1 MESFMMTYLGVYLD
15 ELEEQL
21 QILDRSVLEL
31 EGESANLETIQTI
44 FRAAHTLKGSSAAMG
59 LHYLKDVTHHL
70 ESVFDALRQH
80 RLSVTP
86 ALINLLFRCID
97 YLKEQ
102 QARLRQ
108 GQLEEVHNDEL
119 ISLLEQCLSG
129 SASAGHARAAAH
141 PEALPAHPDAWASH
155 AEASAAQAAESAVTA
170 GAAAEAVNDAGNEPP
185 AAWTDAEWNA
195 ISKHRDEGVSVYR
208 VEVALAP
215 DTEMPR
221 VRAMLVHRILSE
233 SGELAGIQ
241 PPLADWDTDGLLVKA
256 PLTFALASGIAE
268 DEIRQRLERIS
279 QVKRVAIAPL
289 VLQGAAAEGTEQPSA
304 DAEPASRP
312 VQASQAKPQAQVQ
325 QTVRV
330 DVDRLEHLLNLVGEL
345 IIGNTRL
352 QDLKKRFDDRF
363 KQEPEAAALSEVSD
377 QLGRIIAE
385 LQAGMMKTRML
396 PIENLFSRFPRLVR
410 DLSQQAG
417 KEIDFIIEGK
427 ETELDRTLIEEIND
441 PLIHILR
448 NAADHGLEPPDERE
462 SKGKPR
468 KGRLKLQASHRENA
482 IMIRISDDGRGIDP
496 RKIKR
501 KAVQKGFITEEA
513 AADMTEKELISLIFH
528 SGMSTAE
535 QVTELSGRGVGMDIV
550 RARIEKLNGLIDID
564 TELGQG
570 TVFTIK
576 LPLTLAISKS
586 LLVKLG
592 QHTLALPLVNVIET
606 FRLSDADIQRVHGQ
620 EVCCVRGEIL
630 PLIRLH
636 RKLNAAREGQGY
648 AVMIGAADKRVCLF
662 VDRLIANQEIVMKPL
677 GSYLGQVPYLSGAT
691 LLGDGSIALILDI
704 HAVMREAGTNVW
716 RTAKADAKDS
726 SGIIKLL
733 VFILD
738 GERYAL
744 DIRETKEII
753 KVPELHRVASP
764 PPEVCGL
771 IDLRGELMPVVDLRA
786 CLNMPDAG
794 LNELSRI
801 MIMNVNGSMTGIL
814 VDQVTEVIHVPM
826 DEVEPV
832 PEGAFGLSAAYSQGI
847 CKQGGHLVTL
857 MNMNAI
863 VRLKGVNIGYA

>member
-31 EGESANLETIQTI
+31 ESESASLETIQTI

-59 LHYLKDVTHHL
+59 FHYLKDVTHHL

-80 RLSVTP
+80 RLNVTP
-86 ALINLLFRCID
+86 GLINLLFQCID

-102 QARLRQ
+102 QAHFRQ
-108 GQLEEVHNDEL
+108 GQLEEGRDDEL
-119 ISLLEQCLSG
+119 ISRLQQCLSG
-129 SASAGHARAAAH
+129 SPPAEQGNAERKEPFVNAAATAIDANIH
-141 PEALPAHPDAWASH
+141 QPEAGRK
-155 AEASAAQAAESAVTA
+155 TI
-170 GAAAEAVNDAGNEPP
+170 
-185 AAWTDAEWNA
+185 WTDEERSV
-195 ISKHRDEGVSVYR
+195 ILRHRKEGTSLYRIEVS
-208 VEVALAP
+208 LAP

-221 VRAMLVHRILSE
+221 VRATLLHRIITE
-233 SGELAGIQ
+233 SGDLAGVQ
-241 PPLADWDTDGLLVKA
+241 PPLADWDTDGLLVKE
-256 PLTFALASGIAE
+256 PLTFALATGTAA
-268 DEIRQRLERIS
+268 DEIRQRLERVS
-279 QVKRVAIAPL
+279 QVKSVSIAPL
-289 VLQGAAAEGTEQPSA
+289 VLADPAA
-304 DAEPASRP
+304 DARNSAEESSFDLDNASRP
-312 VQASQAKPQAQVQ
+312 AQTSQSKALVQ

-352 QDLKKRFDDRF
+352 QDLKKRFNDRF
-363 KQEPEAAALSEVSD
+363 KHEPEAAVLSEVSD
-377 QLGRIIAE
+377 QLGRIISE
-385 LQAGMMKTRML
+385 LQPGMMKTRML
-396 PIENLFSRFPRLVR
+396 PIEHLFSRFPRLVR

-448 NAADHGLEPPDERE
+448 NAADHGLEAPDERE
-462 SKGKPR
+462 AKGKPR
-468 KGRLKLQASHRENA
+468 KGRLTMQASHRENA

-496 RKIKR
+496 ARIKR
-501 KAVQKGFITEEA
+501 KAIQKGFISEEA
-513 AADMTEKELISLIFH
+513 AADMTDKEAISLIFH

-550 RARIEKLNGLIDID
+550 RARIEKLNGLIEID
-564 TELGQG
+564 TELGKG

-576 LPLTLAISKS
+576 LPLTLAISKC
-586 LLVKLG
+586 LLVQLG

-606 FRLSDADIQRVHGQ
+606 FRLSDADIQQVHGQ

-636 RKLNAAREGQGY
+636 RKLNAVREGQGY
-648 AVMIGAADKRVCLF
+648 AVMIGAAEKRVCLF

-677 GSYLGQVPYLSGAT
+677 GAYLGRIPYLSGAT

-716 RTAKADAKDS
+716 RMAKSNVKDPS
-726 SGIIKLL
+726 SIVKLL
-733 VFILD
+733 VFMLD

-764 PPEVCGL
+764 APEICGL
-771 IDLRGELMPVVDLRA
+771 IDLRGELMPVVDIRT
-786 CLNMPDAG
+786 CLGMPDAE
-794 LNELSRI
+794 LSELSRI

-826 DEVEPV
+826 DEVEPA
-832 PEGAFGLSAAYSQGI
+832 PEGIFGSSAAYAQGI
-847 CKQGGHLVTL
+847 CKQDGNLVTL

-863 VRLKGVNIGYA
+863 VRLKGATMSYA